1 MRSVGRLPD
10 SRIAAQLRALIL
22 AALAVWALALPGGMA
37 LALPGA
43 LPGGVAL
50 AQNPAGLPMDIPSKP
65 VAAFDFTA
73 KDAGGQTWRLSELR
87 GQVVLLNFWATW
99 CIPCRAE
106 MPAMQ
111 RLYEELAG
119 TPFKML
125 AVNLQEP
132 PARVLA
138 FGRELKLTFPL
149 LLDPAGE
156 ITRSYAISA
165 LPTTYIIDKQGMIV
179 RRALGS
185 RQWDKPAAI
194 AFFRRMTE

>member
-1 MRSVGRLPD
+1 MRAVARPVPV
-10 SRIAAQLRALIL
+10 RIAPRAVPHSLPHSVLFVARIL
-22 AALAVWALALPGGMA
+22 AALAAGV

-43 LPGGVAL
+43 GTL
-50 AQNPAGLPMDIPSKP
+50 AQNPAGLPMDVPNKP

-73 KDAGGQTWRLSELR
+73 KDAGGQVYRLSELR

-99 CIPCRAE
+99 CTPCRAE

-119 TPFKML
+119 TPFKIL
-125 AVNLQEP
+125 AVSLQET

-138 FGRELKLTFPL
+138 FGRELELTFPL
-149 LLDPAGE
+149 LIDASGE
-156 ITRSYAISA
+156 IARSYATSA

-179 RRALGS
+179 RRALGA

-194 AFFRRMTE
+194 AFFRNLAQ